1 MDRPSDWGLTFD
13 DGYDTGYRDG
23 LLKGHRSGY
32 EEAYQ
37 DVSADF
43 ETRIRTLNVEI
54 LELNAR
60 LAVLEKRFGE
70 TA

>member
-1 MDRPSDWGLTFD
+1 MNRPSDWGLTFD
-13 DGYDTGYRDG
+13 DGYDVGYQDG
-23 LLKGHRSGY
+23 LTRGRQDGY

-43 ETRIRTLNVEI
+43 ENRIRTLNVEI